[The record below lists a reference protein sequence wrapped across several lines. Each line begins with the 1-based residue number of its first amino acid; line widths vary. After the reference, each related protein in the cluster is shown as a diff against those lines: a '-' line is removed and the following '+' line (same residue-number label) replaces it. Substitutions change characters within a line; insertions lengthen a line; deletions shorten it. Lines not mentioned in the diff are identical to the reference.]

1 MTTHGEPRQLF
12 KLKHPIQVSVPKMR
26 DMPKEHRL
34 TPEHQEALRT
44 WKPQNIT
51 FFDLPAELRN
61 RIYLHVFRRD
71 TLHPFIFS
79 QGKECSFGMR
89 LPKAIGPTELV
100 LALTRTCKKV
110 QEELLPFYLANTH
123 FRILYGS
130 FAPRSWYYNWALHTE
145 SIRADEHAW
154 KYWKKQPDTLLNPLI
169 YSWLIR
175 AGPHLTSHM
184 TNITISVPFKDR
196 QAGTAMLIPI
206 KISIDEETKKPLIT
220 IQDKYY
226 QNPVVQK
233 FLDEDL
239 RDDLVD
245 MLTKSMAVRG
255 SSAFGL
261 PELEGI
267 RFLLEQKK
275 DCAWIVKAADHA
287 RDQAVAPDPI
297 AEVLPQV
304 ESLSLES

>member
-1 MTTHGEPRQLF
+1 
-12 KLKHPIQVSVPKMR
+12 MR
-26 DMPKEHRL
+26 DLPKEHRL
-34 TPEHQEALRT
+34 TREHQEALRT

-61 RIYLHVFRRD
+61 RVYLLVFRRGIEY
-71 TLHPFIFS
+71 PVIFS
-79 QGKECSFGMR
+79 QGKDWAMGKR
-89 LPKAIGPTELV
+89 LPKATEPTELV

-110 QEELLPFYLANTH
+110 QEELLPFYLANAH

-130 FAPRSWYYNWALHTE
+130 FAPRPWYCNWALHTE
-145 SIRADEHAW
+145 SIRADESAW
-154 KYWKKQPDTLLNPLI
+154 KYWKKQPGTLLNPLI
-169 YSWLIR
+169 YSWLVR

-184 TNITISVPFKDR
+184 TNITISIPLKDR
-196 QAGTAMLIPI
+196 KAGTAMLIPI
-206 KISIDEETKKPLIT
+206 KISIDEETKKPLVT
-220 IQDKYY
+220 IQERYY

-267 RFLLEQKK
+267 RTLLEQKK
-275 DCAWIVKAADHA
+275 DCAWIVKAGDHA
-287 RDQAVAPDPI
+287 RDQVVAPDPI
-297 AEVLPQV
+297 AGKPPQV
-304 ESLSLES
+304 ELLSFQSQT